1 MLKECKELTSTT
13 FWSRVVPLFEND
25 QRFHTERGRERE
37 RERERGYFQVLCA

>member
-13 FWSRVVPLFEND
+13 FWSRVVHLFEND

-37 RERERGYFQVLCA
+37 RGGYFQVLCA